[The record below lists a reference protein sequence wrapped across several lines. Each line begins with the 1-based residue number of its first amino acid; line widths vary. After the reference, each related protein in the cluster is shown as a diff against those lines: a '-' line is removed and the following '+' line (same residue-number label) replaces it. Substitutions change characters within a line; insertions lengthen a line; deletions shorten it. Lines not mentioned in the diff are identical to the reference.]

1 MTREEKPRGLRAR
14 LRQRRARNGS
24 EDETRSRPTSL
35 DLGRSTEP
43 AMLRAGMQSLTAV
56 PTRADNYY
64 NDSIDNNMGG
74 LALGEF
80 AEEGGEVAE
89 DEEGIDAAVISPE
102 SVASDSQR
110 ESAVRRARR
119 ESWQSMPDY
128 GTRGTVQEA
137 NGAEI
142 PATPSERSGSE
153 EDSASSEFSSDEESA
168 ADELDADSEL
178 NAVYLRRNADFHAL
192 FRNIPINELLIDD
205 YGCALQRDILVQGRL
220 YLTENFVC
228 FYSNI
233 FGWVTSLVIAFDEI
247 VSIEKRMTALII
259 PNAIQVSTL
268 HAKHFFGSF
277 IYRDSAYNQLYDLW
291 VKSRSEKTAGVPET
305 GRAEDGAGAGDV
317 SRHRADIV
325 NHGYQSLSEDDDT
338 HSQRSLDLSPRQVP
352 DSGSESNVIGKDKAY
367 ASSMS
372 GSESDDSWSSSMTNE
387 KHPAKRLSDNSK
399 NSTAAAAPSS
409 VNGVLQHSRLDAGS
423 DASISRE
430 VPGDITPSTATDASS
445 IMPQTAPDSTVNSTA
460 NVSRIGSQMLTS
472 ALPVAQTNGIAAA
485 PAKAVAGQSKR
496 LLAKLPKTPDGTDT
510 GSRESLLVDSPQ
522 SSQRI
527 EPPSLHKPTECP
539 CGSSGHTAHYS
550 LEALDATF
558 PLALPL
564 LFRVVFSAS
573 VPASLEKMYMSG
585 VSGEELAS
593 SCTRRIAACGN
604 TDVRTEGWVPDPDD
618 SAREMCIYT
627 YEKPLGF
634 SIGPKSTMVED
645 TFRITMKDFDKA
657 VIVEQVVKTP
667 NVPSGTAFFI
677 KVRHCLTWAAG
688 PSNYPRGGWSRY
700 RMTFQVEWVKT
711 SWIKSTIEKGSMD
724 SNKQAG
730 EQLEKYIREWI
741 AAHPDKE
748 VKAGEYLLDA
758 QNAGTGEIASDAAS
772 ASVAHKRRRRKHGR
786 KRREFSPHGLRME
799 EVLGSGSDIRKRAS
813 DGVAD
818 DGNNVGRQQANS
830 EKQAGAI
837 SAVAKDK
844 ATGALLASA
853 ESDLGKLNRILNLA
867 GPTAIIAGAVV
878 VLLLGIVPAVIN
890 LWRLNGSVAMNGQ
903 YMEPKYMEQISQL
916 QSSIDAIASQ
926 MAEINQNLQMLLER
940 QGRP

>member
-14 LRQRRARNGS
+14 LRQRRARNSS
-24 EDETRSRPTSL
+24 EDETRSRPNSL
-35 DLGRSTEP
+35 DLGRNTEP
-43 AMLRAGMQSLTAV
+43 VMLRAGMQSLTAV

-64 NDSIDNNMGG
+64 NDNVDSSMGG

-89 DEEGIDAAVISPE
+89 DEEGMMDTTVASPE
-102 SVASDSQR
+102 SVASDNQR
-110 ESAVRRARR
+110 EPAARRARR

-128 GTRGTVQEA
+128 GTRGTAQEA
-137 NGAEI
+137 SMPEA
-142 PATPSERSGSE
+142 PATPLGQSDSE
-153 EDSASSEFSSDEESA
+153 EDSTSSQYTSDRESA
-168 ADELDADSEL
+168 VEELDADSEL

-325 NHGYQSLSEDDDT
+325 NHGYQSLSEDDA
-338 HSQRSLDLSPRQVP
+338 HSQRSLDSNTHQVP
-352 DSGSESNVIGKDKAY
+352 DSGSEGNVKDKLY
-367 ASSMS
+367 DSTS
-372 GSESDDSWSSSMTNE
+372 GSESDDSWSSNMIDE
-387 KHPAKRLSDNSK
+387 KRSAKRLSGNSQ
-399 NSTAAAAPSS
+399 SSSAAVSNS
-409 VNGVLQHSRLDAGS
+409 VNGVLQQPRLNGS
-423 DASISRE
+423 SDVSVSRE
-430 VPGDITPSTATDASS
+430 APGDITPSTATDASS
-445 IMPQTAPDSTVNSTA
+445 IMPQTAPDSIVNSTA
-460 NVSRIGSQMLTS
+460 NVSRIGSQVMTS
-472 ALPVAQTNGIAAA
+472 ALPVAQTNGTSAAA
-485 PAKAVAGQSKR
+485 PAKPIPGQPKR

-522 SSQRI
+522 SNQCI

-539 CGSSGHTAHYS
+539 CGNSGHTAHYS

-573 VPASLEKMYMSG
+573 IPASLEKKYMSG
-585 VSGEELAS
+585 VSGEELAL
-593 SCTRRIAACGN
+593 SCTRRIEACGN

-618 SAREMCIYT
+618 SSREMCIYT
-627 YEKPLGF
+627 YDKPLGF
-634 SIGPKSTMVED
+634 SIGPKSTTVED

-748 VKAGEYLLDA
+748 VKAGEHLLDV
-758 QNAGTGEIASDAAS
+758 GEAASDAAS
-772 ASVAHKRRRRKHGR
+772 ASAVQKRRRRKHGR
-786 KRREFSPHGLRME
+786 KRRELSPHGLRLE
-799 EVLGSGSDIRKRAS
+799 EVLGSDTRKRA
-813 DGVAD
+813 AD
-818 DGNNVGRQQANS
+818 EIAEGGTGQQQAS
-830 EKQAGAI
+830 LDKQVV
-837 SAVAKDK
+837 SADAKDK
-844 ATGALLASA
+844 SSGALLVSA
-853 ESDLGKLNRILNLA
+853 GSDFGKSLSRMLNLA
-867 GPTAIIAGAVV
+867 GPTAIIIGAVV
-878 VLLLGIVPAVIN
+878 ILLLAIVPAVIN
-890 LWRLNGSVAMNGQ
+890 LWRMNGSVAMDGQ
-903 YMEPKYMEQISQL
+903 YVESKRMEQLSQL
-916 QSSIDAIASQ
+916 QTSMDAMASQ
-926 MAEINQNLQMLLER
+926 IAEINQKLQMLLER
-940 QGRP
+940 QAQP

>member
-24 EDETRSRPTSL
+24 EDETRSRPNSL
-35 DLGRSTEP
+35 DLGRNTEP

-64 NDSIDNNMGG
+64 NDSVDSSMGG

-89 DEEGIDAAVISPE
+89 DEEGMDATTVISPD

-110 ESAVRRARR
+110 EPAARRGRR

-128 GTRGTVQEA
+128 GTRGTAQEA
-137 NGAEI
+137 SGPEA
-142 PATPSERSGSE
+142 PATPSGASDSE
-153 EDSASSEFSSDEESA
+153 EDSASSQYTSDGESA
-168 ADELDADSEL
+168 AEELDADSEL

-325 NHGYQSLSEDDDT
+325 NHGYQSLSEDDV
-338 HSQRSLDLSPRQVP
+338 HSQPSLGSSAHQVP
-352 DSGSESNVIGKDKAY
+352 DSGSEGNAKDQIY
-367 ASSMS
+367 GSTS
-372 GSESDDSWSSSMTNE
+372 GSESDDSWSSSNMVDE
-387 KHPAKRLSDNSK
+387 KHPAKRLSGNSQ
-399 NSTAAAAPSS
+399 SSSAAAPGS
-409 VNGVLQHSRLDAGS
+409 VNGVLQQPLLNGS
-423 DASISRE
+423 GDVGISRE

-445 IMPQTAPDSTVNSTA
+445 IMPQTAPDSIVNSTA
-460 NVSRIGSQMLTS
+460 NVSRIGSQTMTS
-472 ALPVAQTNGIAAA
+472 ALPIAQTNGTSAA
-485 PAKAVAGQSKR
+485 PAKPIPGQPKR

-510 GSRESLLVDSPQ
+510 GSRESLLVESPQ
-522 SSQRI
+522 ANQRI
-527 EPPSLHKPTECP
+527 EPLSLHKPTECP
-539 CGSSGHTAHYS
+539 CGNSGHTAHYN

-573 VPASLEKMYMSG
+573 IPASLEKKYMSG
-585 VSGEELAS
+585 VSGEELAL
-593 SCTRRIAACGN
+593 SCTRRIEACGN
-604 TDVRTEGWVPDPDD
+604 TEVRTEGWVPDPDD
-618 SAREMCIYT
+618 SSREMCIYT
-627 YEKPLGF
+627 YDKPLGF
-634 SIGPKSTMVED
+634 SIGPKSTTVED

-748 VKAGEYLLDA
+748 VKAGEHLLDV
-758 QNAGTGEIASDAAS
+758 GEAASDAAS
-772 ASVAHKRRRRKHGR
+772 ANAAQKRRRRKHGR
-786 KRREFSPHGLRME
+786 KRRELSPHGLRME
-799 EVLGSGSDIRKRAS
+799 EVLGSDARKSAAS
-813 DGVAD
+813 EIAEG
-818 DGNNVGRQQANS
+818 GNGQQQAGPDN
-830 EKQAGAI
+830 QVAVAG
-837 SAVAKDK
+837 AKDK
-844 ATGALLASA
+844 PSGALLASA
-853 ESDLGKLNRILNLA
+853 ESDFGKRLSRMLAKA
-867 GPTAIIAGAVV
+867 GPTTVIVGAVV
-878 VLLLGIVPAVIN
+878 VLLLAVVPAVISM
-890 LWRLNGSVAMNGQ
+890 WRLNGSVAMDG
-903 YMEPKYMEQISQL
+903 KYAESKHMEQLSQL
-916 QSSIDAIASQ
+916 QTSMDAMVSQ
-926 MAEINQNLQMLLER
+926 MADINQKLQMLLER
-940 QGRP
+940 QAQP

>member
-1 MTREEKPRGLRAR
+1 MPEAPATP
-14 LRQRRARNGS
+14 
-24 EDETRSRPTSL
+24 
-35 DLGRSTEP
+35 LG
-43 AMLRAGMQSLTAV
+43 Q
-56 PTRADNYY
+56 
-64 NDSIDNNMGG
+64 
-74 LALGEF
+74 
-80 AEEGGEVAE
+80 
-89 DEEGIDAAVISPE
+89 
-102 SVASDSQR
+102 SDSEEDSTSSQYTSDR
-110 ESAVRRARR
+110 ESAV
-119 ESWQSMPDY
+119 E
-128 GTRGTVQEA
+128 
-137 NGAEI
+137 
-142 PATPSERSGSE
+142 
-153 EDSASSEFSSDEESA
+153 
-168 ADELDADSEL
+168 ELDADSEL

-305 GRAEDGAGAGDV
+305 GRAED
-317 SRHRADIV
+317 
-325 NHGYQSLSEDDDT
+325 
-338 HSQRSLDLSPRQVP
+338 
-352 DSGSESNVIGKDKAY
+352 
-367 ASSMS
+367 
-372 GSESDDSWSSSMTNE
+372 
-387 KHPAKRLSDNSK
+387 
-399 NSTAAAAPSS
+399 
-409 VNGVLQHSRLDAGS
+409 
-423 DASISRE
+423 
-430 VPGDITPSTATDASS
+430 
-445 IMPQTAPDSTVNSTA
+445 
-460 NVSRIGSQMLTS
+460 
-472 ALPVAQTNGIAAA
+472 
-485 PAKAVAGQSKR
+485 
-496 LLAKLPKTPDGTDT
+496 DT

-522 SSQRI
+522 SNQCI

-539 CGSSGHTAHYS
+539 CGNSGHTAHYS

-573 VPASLEKMYMSG
+573 IPASLEKKYMSG
-585 VSGEELAS
+585 VSGEELAL
-593 SCTRRIAACGN
+593 SCTRRIEACGN

-618 SAREMCIYT
+618 SSREMCIYT
-627 YEKPLGF
+627 YDKPLGF
-634 SIGPKSTMVED
+634 SIGPKSTTVED

-748 VKAGEYLLDA
+748 VKAGEHLLDV
-758 QNAGTGEIASDAAS
+758 GEAASDAAS
-772 ASVAHKRRRRKHGR
+772 ASAVQKWRRRKHGR
-786 KRREFSPHGLRME
+786 KRRELSPHGLRLE
-799 EVLGSGSDIRKRAS
+799 EVLGSDTRKRA
-813 DGVAD
+813 AD
-818 DGNNVGRQQANS
+818 EIAEGGTGQQQAS
-830 EKQAGAI
+830 LDKQVV
-837 SAVAKDK
+837 SADAKDK
-844 ATGALLASA
+844 SSGALLVSA
-853 ESDLGKLNRILNLA
+853 GSDFGKSLSRMLNLA
-867 GPTAIIAGAVV
+867 GPTTIIIGAVV
-878 VLLLGIVPAVIN
+878 ILLLAIVPAVIN
-890 LWRLNGSVAMNGQ
+890 LWRMNGSVAMDGQ
-903 YMEPKYMEQISQL
+903 YVESKRMEQLSQL
-916 QSSIDAIASQ
+916 QTSMDAMASQ
-926 MAEINQNLQMLLER
+926 IAEINQKLQMLLER
-940 QGRP
+940 QAQP